1 MNKADLAA
9 RLQEVCREQV
19 LEDAP
24 MSAYT
29 TWRIGGPADIMAF
42 PGSCKELAGVLS
54 ILTEAGIAPVTI
66 GNGSN
71 LLIGDKGIRGVVLK
85 LSGEFAASSW
95 RELQVTAGAAMLL
108 GTVALEAAERGA
120 AGLEFARGIPGSIG
134 GAIRMN
140 AGAYG
145 HNLSDHVTA
154 VTVMDNSGET
164 RSIPKEEL
172 EFAYRDSSLFRMEGI
187 VTDITLSL
195 TAGDRDEIMAKMKEY
210 QHKRGISQPLE
221 YPSCGSVFR
230 NPPNDHAGRLVEL
243 CGLRGLKVGGA
254 MVSPKHGNFII
265 NVGGATAADVRELM
279 EQVQSGVYQY
289 SGTEL
294 IPEVKFLGEF

>member
-1 MNKADLAA
+1 
-9 RLQEVCREQV
+9 
-19 LEDAP
+19 
-24 MSAYT
+24 
-29 TWRIGGPADIMAF
+29 
-42 PGSCKELAGVLS
+42 
-54 ILTEAGIAPVTI
+54 
-66 GNGSN
+66 
-71 LLIGDKGIRGVVLK
+71 
-85 LSGEFAASSW
+85 
-95 RELQVTAGAAMLL
+95 
-108 GTVALEAAERGA
+108 
-120 AGLEFARGIPGSIG
+120 
-134 GAIRMN
+134 
-140 AGAYG
+140 
-145 HNLSDHVTA
+145 
-154 VTVMDNSGET
+154 
-164 RSIPKEEL
+164 
-172 EFAYRDSSLFRMEGI
+172 
-187 VTDITLSL
+187 
-195 TAGDRDEIMAKMKEY
+195 MAKMKEY